1 MHPQTTTITI
11 PRPVKPAT
19 LLTTAAVVALLAI
32 AAIALT
38 QMDENRA
45 VSASIGPDEA
55 GSAIALEIGGE
66 LTIALPANP
75 STGYGWTVAAI
86 DPAVVIQKGEPE
98 FAAQSNLIGAGGTMT
113 FRFTAAGTGINELRL
128 EYQRPWEDAEPLD
141 TYQVTVNVK

>member
-1 MHPQTTTITI
+1 MHPQTTTVTI
-11 PRPVKPAT
+11 PRPVRPAT
-19 LLTTAAVVALLAI
+19 LLGTAAVAALLAI
-32 AAIALT
+32 AAVALT
-38 QMDENRA
+38 QMDETP

-55 GSAIALEIGGE
+55 GSTVALEIGGE

-86 DPAVVIQKGEPE
+86 DPAVLIQKGEPD

-113 FRFTAAGTGINELRL
+113 FRFTAAGAGESELRL
-128 EYQRPWEDAEPLD
+128 EYQRPWEEAEPLD

>member
-11 PRPVKPAT
+11 PSPLKPST
-19 LLTTAAVVALLAI
+19 LLTTGAVVALLAI

-38 QMDENRA
+38 QMEETPA
-45 VSASIGPDEA
+45 VSASVGPDEA

-75 STGYGWTVAAI
+75 STGYGWTVSAI

-98 FAAQSNLIGAGGTMT
+98 FAAQSNLTGAGGTMT
-113 FRFTAAGTGINELRL
+113 FRFIAAGAGESELRL
-128 EYQRPWEDAEPLD
+128 EYRRPWEDAEPFD
-141 TYQVTVNVK
+141 TFQVTVNVK